1 MPGRPLNGS
10 PAALREHMASLRASV
25 NRLRAERNEAVR
37 ARERE
42 RTAHRDTRREL
53 ARARDEAER
62 LSTELERLRRELERL
77 PASQVVATGHRFVLY
92 VDSAEDE
99 RNVVAR
105 WLRAGLPLRV
115 LEVRAR
121 EAEPEPDLSALDAE
135 LERDARARRTS
146 PTGEQ
151 VGDGD

>member
-1 MPGRPLNGS
+1 MPGRPLGGS
-10 PAALREHMASLRASV
+10 PAALREHMAALRASV

-42 RTAHRDTRREL
+42 RAAHRDTRREL

-62 LSTELERLRRELERL
+62 LSTELERL
-77 PASQVVATGHRFVLY
+77 PASQVVPTGHRFVLY

-115 LEVRAR
+115 LDVRAR

-135 LERDARARRTS
+135 LERDARARLTS

-151 VGDGD
+151 SGGGD

>member
-1 MPGRPLNGS
+1 MSEEL
-10 PAALREHMASLRASV
+10 ASLRATV
-25 NRLRAERNEAVR
+25 G
-37 ARERE
+37 
-42 RTAHRDTRREL
+42 
-53 ARARDEAER
+53 R
-62 LSTELERLRRELERL
+62 LSAELERLRRELERL
-77 PASQVVATGHRFVLY
+77 SASQVVATGHRFVLY

-135 LERDARARRTS
+135 LERDARARLTS

-151 VGDGD
+151 FGGGE